1 MPASLLLQ
9 VQKKY
14 IQWLVL
20 GALLLANLFIWGIE
34 IRSDRRGELT
44 VSFLDVGQGD
54 AIYIEA
60 PNGNQVLIDGGRGR
74 QTLRALGRVMPF
86 WDRSLD
92 LVIATH
98 PDQDHTGGLPDVLSR
113 MQIDGVVTTENTS
126 ATGVY
131 EAFENE
137 IQKEGAT
144 RVLARSG
151 ERIILDT
158 GVVLEIL
165 SPDRNVVGW
174 ETNTASIVA
183 KLSYGTKSFLF
194 TGDAPQEIEKYII
207 SKHINIESGSPMM
220 ASTVLKLGHHGSR
233 TSTSRM
239 FLSAVNP
246 SYAIISAGKENPYG
260 HPHKEVVN
268 LLDEFNIPS
277 FSTAE
282 RGTITFVTDGEDISV
297 KNER

>member
-1 MPASLLLQ
+1 MSTSLLRQ

-20 GALLLANLFIWGIE
+20 GVLLVANLFIWGIG
-34 IRSDRRGELT
+34 IRSDRRGELS

-60 PNGNQVLIDGGRGR
+60 PNGNQVLVDGGRGR

-113 MQIDGVVTTENTS
+113 MHIDGVVTTENTS
-126 ATGVY
+126 DTGAY

-137 IQKEGAT
+137 IQRERAV
-144 RVLARSG
+144 RILARAG
-151 ERIILDT
+151 ERIVLDE

-165 SPDRNVVGW
+165 SPDRNVAGW

-194 TGDAPQEIEKYII
+194 TGDAPQEIEQYIV
-207 SKHINIESGSPMM
+207 SKNMDTSSSSSGV

-233 TSTSRM
+233 TSTSRA

-246 SYAIISAGKENPYG
+246 SYAIVSAGKENSYG
-260 HPHKEVVN
+260 HPHKEVTE
-268 LLDEFNIPS
+268 LLNEFNIPYLN
-277 FSTAE
+277 TADV
-282 RGTITFVTDGEDISV
+282 GTITFVTDGESMSV
-297 KNER
+297 THK

>member
-1 MPASLLLQ
+1 MSTSLLRQ

-20 GALLLANLFIWGIE
+20 GTLLIANLFIWGIGV
-34 IRSDRRGELT
+34 RSDRRGELS

-60 PNGNQVLIDGGRGR
+60 PNGNQVLVDGGRGR

-113 MQIDGVVTTENTS
+113 MRIDGVVTTENTS
-126 ATGVY
+126 DTGAY

-137 IQKEGAT
+137 IQRERAV
-144 RVLARSG
+144 RILARAG
-151 ERIILDT
+151 ERIVLDE

-165 SPDRNVVGW
+165 SPDRNVAGW

-194 TGDAPQEIEKYII
+194 TGDTPQEIEQYIV
-207 SKHINIESGSPMM
+207 SKNMDTSSSSSGV

-233 TSTSRM
+233 TSTSRA

-246 SYAIISAGKENPYG
+246 FYAIVSAGKENSYG
-260 HPHKEVVN
+260 HPHKEVTE
-268 LLDEFNIPS
+268 LLNEFNIPYLN
-277 FSTAE
+277 TADV
-282 RGTITFVTDGEDISV
+282 GTITFVTDGESMSV
-297 KNER
+297 THK